1 MNGVGV
7 HKSAPNLDQQLRSS
21 NTRGPRGQSSK
32 ANNANPR
39 SFKGLGLQN
48 IARMKQMGR
57 KSRLKNLGNVGDG
70 PGVPEKVH
78 NQQRK
83 SHVDSENSPQNG
95 QQPPKSSPSPS
106 KTSSASSFSNHN
118 SKNSDSSQLFSIVRN
133 QQSTPIEQNPSAYFD
148 QRASAQNPHLRK
160 TAPGQEHI
168 SSGNDDS
175 QTADVTESIDAG
187 DLSTMTVRELR
198 FLARRLERFPLT
210 GRQISQSKRGELLE
224 LLRRHFT
231 DNSPGR

>member
-1 MNGVGV
+1 MVETEGLVAAIEACDAMLKAARVKLVEQSITHPALVTIIVEGEVAAVRSAVDAGAVAAAKVGRV
-7 HKSAPNLDQQLRSS
+7 YGTHV
-21 NTRGPRGQSSK
+21 
-32 ANNANPR
+32 
-39 SFKGLGLQN
+39 
-48 IARMKQMGR
+48 IARPHDTLQTG
-57 KSRLKNLGNVGDG
+57 LV
-70 PGVPEKVH
+70 
-78 NQQRK
+78 
-83 SHVDSENSPQNG
+83 
-95 QQPPKSSPSPS
+95 
-106 KTSSASSFSNHN
+106 
-118 SKNSDSSQLFSIVRN
+118 
-133 QQSTPIEQNPSAYFD
+133 EQ
-148 QRASAQNPHLRK
+148 AQNPHLRK